1 MSTSALMNLQ
11 YYLDAAQQHGEDSE
25 PDHEVGDL
33 QDLLRTMWSLL
44 TPEQRM
50 AFAKHEDVHMVLE
63 GACVEFDEELNK
75 L

>member
-44 TPEQRM
+44 TPEQLLPSTQ
-50 AFAKHEDVHMVLE
+50 D
-63 GACVEFDEELNK
+63 CVY
-75 L
+75 